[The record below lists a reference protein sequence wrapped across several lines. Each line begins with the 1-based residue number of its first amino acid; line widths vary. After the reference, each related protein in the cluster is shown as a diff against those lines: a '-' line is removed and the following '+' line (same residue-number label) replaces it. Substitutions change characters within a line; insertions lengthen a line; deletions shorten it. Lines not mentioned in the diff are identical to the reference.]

1 MPDWNPA
8 EMIGKFPRNL
18 SYSLY
23 KKLITDKIWA
33 EARYEMGYRVPKN
46 KNLMISIGSQPYVDT
61 RLSLNSFLPAN
72 LPKQISTKL
81 INFWLEKFKHNPIL
95 HDKIEFDLA
104 ITCYSFDIKS
114 KLKKLVGNTL
124 NNIEKKIYIEDLKN
138 LTARFF
144 DANSN
149 FSIEKTL
156 KKIDKLEDSQKKF
169 KNLGQLNQLNNLIK
183 ECKIYGTLPFSILAR
198 HGFVGITLL
207 NSLRELKI
215 LTQRDVNLFLK
226 SIKTVATEM
235 VIDLNKI
242 KKNSFGRKKISL
254 KIWTFKT
261 RNLRH
266 NVKKL

>member
-156 KKIDKLEDSQKKF
+156 KKIDKLEDNQKKF

-183 ECKIYGTLPFSILAR
+183 DAKFMEPCHFPF
-198 HGFVGITLL
+198 
-207 NSLRELKI
+207 
-215 LTQRDVNLFLK
+215 
-226 SIKTVATEM
+226 
-235 VIDLNKI
+235 
-242 KKNSFGRKKISL
+242 
-254 KIWTFKT
+254 
-261 RNLRH
+261 
-266 NVKKL
+266 